1 MDVSAPRHN
10 REMPRPP
17 GRHPAV
23 ALAALLGVLVLL
35 AGAGACQ
42 AGRAGTVDR
51 AAAGAATEAA
61 AVTPAPVP
69 APHGAP
75 TTAFEVGVRTLRWA
89 RTADRKLPTT
99 VFYPKGA
106 GRFPVVIFS
115 HGLNGRPSDY
125 RELLTRWAAAGFVV
139 AAPAYPHTTRGAAR
153 FDALDVVNQPAD
165 ASYVLTKVLALNT
178 KNGDPLR
185 GHLDTAR
192 VAAAGH
198 SAGGITTVGLFS
210 LGRDDR
216 LTAGIVLAGNG
227 LGMGKAYAGRP
238 ASLLFVHGD
247 KDPIVPYDWGRAAY
261 DAVPWPKAWLRLRGQ
276 GHIDPYLRPGA
287 SAFAAVNRTTTDFLR
302 WTLYGD
308 ATAKRRLAADAKTN
322 DAGRLDNRL

>member
-1 MDVSAPRHN
+1 
-10 REMPRPP
+10 MPRPS

-23 ALAALLGVLVLL
+23 ALAALLGGLALL
-35 AGAGACQ
+35 AGADACQ
-42 AGRAGTVDR
+42 AGRAGTVDS

-61 AVTPAPVP
+61 AVTPAPSP

-75 TTAFEVGVRTLRWA
+75 TTAFEVGVRTLRLA
-89 RTADRKLPTT
+89 RTADRKLPTR

-139 AAPAYPHTTRGAAR
+139 AAPAYPHTTRGTAR

-165 ASYVLTKVLALNT
+165 ASYVLTKVLALDT
-178 KNGDPLR
+178 ARGDPLR
-185 GHLDTAR
+185 GRLATDR
-192 VAAAGH
+192 LAAAGH

-210 LGRDDR
+210 RGRDDR

-227 LGMGKAYAGRP
+227 LGMGRTYAGP
-238 ASLLFVHGD
+238 SASMLFVHGD
-247 KDPIVPYDWGRAAY
+247 KDPIVPYDWSRAAY

-287 SAFAAVNRTTTDFLR
+287 PAFAAVNRTTTDFLR

-308 ATAKRRLAADAKTN
+308 ARAKARLAE
-322 DAGRLDNRL
+322 DAGANGAGKLEKRW